1 MKRFFD
7 VLLSSILL
15 IALIPILLL
24 ITILIKINLGSPIL
38 FIQKRPGKDM
48 KVFKMYK
55 FRTMK
60 NLDEGMIDDDETRI
74 TKLGTFLRNYSLDE
88 LPELLNVLKGDMSLV
103 GPRPLLEEYVPLY
116 SKEQLKR
123 HKVKP
128 GITGWAQINGRN
140 SISWEEKFKLDV
152 WYVNNRSL
160 FLDFK
165 ILFLTIKKVMFKENI
180 SKKGH
185 ATMTKF
191 KGNNDE

>member
-7 VLLSSILL
+7 VLLSSIFL

-88 LPELLNVLKGDMSLV
+88 LPELFNVLKGDMSLV

-180 SKKGH
+180 SKKR
-185 ATMTKF
+185 TCYYDKVQR
-191 KGNNDE
+191 E